1 MTESKP
7 KPNAE
12 GESARKTFL
21 FCPGCSRSAP
31 AGDGWAIDDRG
42 GRTDVGC
49 PDCGTV
55 VVSQP
60 YFDSERRPTPIT
72 A

>member
-1 MTESKP
+1 MTEPEP

-12 GESARKTFL
+12 RESARKTSL

-31 AGDGWAIDDRG
+31 VGDGWTLEDHD

-60 YFDSERRPTPIT
+60 YFDSERRSAPIT